1 MNNLVWQ
8 SPVSRMELSE
18 SPFQSY
24 GNALSNRERQI
35 AALVA
40 TGASNKEI
48 ARELA
53 ISSKTVRNTLTRVFV
68 KTNTRSRTELAVQ
81 IVQSNFAMQA
91 R

>member
-1 MNNLVWQ
+1 MNTMLWQ
-8 SPVSRMELSE
+8 PTMQFGTRTAVD
-18 SPFQSY
+18 Y
-24 GNALSNRERQI
+24 DDVLSNRERQI

-81 IVQSNFAMQA
+81 IVQSNFASHS